1 MLQDSSSQRS
11 HRFTPAAN
19 YVIGL
24 MDGKRTTQE
33 IWELSIRQLNDEAPT
48 QDEIIRLLSQLHSS
62 DALQSDVTPDI
73 SELLK
78 RYQKNRRKT
87 FMQRFLNPM
96 AFRIPLIDPDAFL
109 GKTSRYIEPLFG
121 KLGLLIW
128 SGLVL
133 TTIVLA
139 GLNWS
144 ELSNNVTDRI
154 FAPENLF
161 VILLIFPLVK
171 AVHEAAHA
179 YATKIWGGEVHE
191 IGIML
196 LVMMPIPYVDASAA
210 SSFRDKYKRVV
221 VGSAGMIAELFLASL
236 AMIIWVSVEPGVV
249 RVVAY
254 NVMLIAGI
262 STLVFNSNPLLRFD
276 GYYIFS
282 DLIEIQNLATRST
295 QYIGFL
301 FKRYVF
307 KMKHLRPPL
316 ATKGERIWFVTY
328 GITAFIYRMFIAFF
342 IAMFVAGKF
351 FFIGVL
357 LAIWAIFAMTLIPFV
372 KNYSRLL
379 RETQQND
386 RKSQALVTSAV
397 IAGTVV
403 MVLTL
408 VPVPSWTRA
417 EGAISVPSESVVRA
431 GADGFITEVVAAPD
445 SYVHKGEVLIT
456 TADPEL
462 MAQIEGLK
470 GKIQELSAQYQA
482 EQTEDRVKA
491 QITLEDLNTSVES
504 LNKFTQDADRLTI
517 RSNTDGYFII
527 RDAQDLPDKY
537 LRKGQLVAYTLDMK
551 KSIARVVVPQHA
563 IDQVR
568 SRTDNITIR
577 HPERLDTASQARLV
591 RVQPSATDEIPSPA
605 LARQGGGT
613 VAVDPTDSSG
623 VKAFNSFFLVDIE
636 FPTDKRTLNV
646 GGRVFVRFDH
656 GFEPLASQW
665 FRSLRQLFMER
676 FNV

>member
-1 MLQDSSSQRS
+1 
-11 HRFTPAAN
+11 
-19 YVIGL
+19 
-24 MDGKRTTQE
+24 MDGRRTAQE
-33 IWELSIRQLNDEAPT
+33 IWEQSIRQLNDEAPT

-78 RYQKNRRKT
+78 RYQKNVRKT
-87 FMQRFLNPM
+87 LMQRFLNPM
-96 AFRIPLIDPDAFL
+96 AFRIPLINPDEFL
-109 GKTSRYIEPLFG
+109 GKTSHYIEPLFG
-121 KLGLLIW
+121 KLGLLMW
-128 SGLVL
+128 LGLVL
-133 TTIVLA
+133 TAIVLA

-144 ELSNNVTDRI
+144 ELSNNITDKI
-154 FAPENLF
+154 LAPENLF

-191 IGIML
+191 VGIML

-236 AMIIWVSVEPGVV
+236 AMITWVSVEPGIV
-249 RVVAY
+249 RVVSY

-307 KMKHLRPPL
+307 KMKHLLPPL

-328 GITAFIYRMFIAFF
+328 GVTAFVYRMFIAFF

-357 LAIWAIFAMTLIPFV
+357 LAIWAIFVMTLIPFA

-379 RETQQND
+379 RETQQRD
-386 RKSQALVTSAV
+386 RKSQAIVTSSV
-397 IAGTVV
+397 IAGTITL
-403 MVLTL
+403 VLTL

-417 EGAISVPSESVVRA
+417 EGAITVPSESVVRA
-431 GADGFITEVVAAPD
+431 GANGFITEVVATPD
-445 SYVHKGEVLIT
+445 SYVYKGEVLIT
-456 TADPEL
+456 TADPDL
-462 MAQIEGLK
+462 MAQIEGLR

-491 QITLEDLNTSVES
+491 QMTLEDLNTSIES

-517 RSNTDGYFII
+517 RSNIDGYFII
-527 RDAQDLPDKY
+527 RDAQDMPDKY

-551 KSIARVVVPQHA
+551 KSIARVVVPQYA
-563 IDQVR
+563 IDKVR
-568 SRTDNITIR
+568 HRTDNITIR
-577 HPERLDTASQARLV
+577 HPERLDTVSNARLV
-591 RVQPSATDEIPSPA
+591 RVQPSATNEIPSPA

-613 VAVDPTDSSG
+613 VAVDPTDTSG

-646 GGRVFVRFDH
+646 GGRIFVRFDH